1 MPLKNA
7 PETEN
12 LPLKIGKTEVDA
24 SENPFQRRILEL
36 IRGNPQITY
45 DVLAKETG
53 RDRKTVRR
61 HIAIL
66 KEKGLLKRIGPA
78 KGGYWEIVG

>member
-1 MPLKNA
+1 MPLKKKDMPLKTGKTGNKA
-7 PETEN
+7 PEN
-12 LPLKIGKTEVDA
+12 L
-24 SENPFQRRILEL
+24 FQRQILEL
-36 IRGNPQITY
+36 IRGNPKITY

-66 KEKGLLKRIGPA
+66 KEKGLLQRIGPA
-78 KGGYWEIVG
+78 KGGYWEIVD